1 MGETPANAA
10 DGTSAGEGTGA
21 LATGPGAARGNAAPG
36 PDGPR
41 AGGPGRFALLLRPEA
56 GLPLITLLLCVYLTF
71 SSEYFLQW
79 QNLLNV
85 TFAVSAIGI
94 AAAFATLV
102 VIGGGL
108 DLTPVTVGILAGLTC
123 VKGLDAGLPVVLVVA
138 MALAAAA
145 GIGLLNGLLVGVG
158 RLNPFIVTLGTNF
171 LFTGI
176 AFVVTAGGSLNVEH
190 ANFAK
195 IGQSTLWFDIPTPT
209 VIMVLT
215 FAAAWFL
222 LRYTRFGTHVKAV
235 GGDEGAAR
243 LSGVRVVRVKII
255 LYTTSALAAG
265 IAGVVAA
272 SAAGSVAAY
281 AASGSNDLLAIIAAV
296 IIGGTALTGG
306 HGSVVGTLV
315 GVLLIG
321 IIGNGLVLDN
331 ISSFYQP
338 VVTGSILLIAI
349 ILDEVRRRSTA
360 PV

>member
-1 MGETPANAA
+1 MY
-10 DGTSAGEGTGA
+10 
-21 LATGPGAARGNAAPG
+21 LA
-36 PDGPR
+36 
-41 AGGPGRFALLLRPEA
+41 
-56 GLPLITLLLCVYLTF
+56 F

-79 QNLLNV
+79 QNLLNI
-85 TFAVSAIGI
+85 TFAISAIGI

-108 DLTPVTVGILAGLTC
+108 DLTPVTVGIMAGLTC
-123 VKGLDAGLPVVLVVA
+123 VKCIEAGLPVVLVVGI
-138 MALAAAA
+138 ALAAAA
-145 GIGLLNGLLVGVG
+145 GIGLLNGLLIGVG

-176 AFVVTAGGSLNVEH
+176 AFVITAGGALNIDDPE
-190 ANFAK
+190 FAK

-209 VIMVLT
+209 VIMLLT
-215 FAAAWFL
+215 FATAWFL
-222 LRYTRFGTHVKAV
+222 LRYTRFGTHVMAI
-235 GGDEGAAR
+235 GGDEHAAR
-243 LSGVRVVRVKII
+243 LGGVRVVKIKI
-255 LYTTSALAAG
+255 VLYTISALAAG
-265 IAGVVAA
+265 VAGVVAA

-306 HGSVVGTLV
+306 QGSVFGTLV

-338 VVTGSILLIAI
+338 VVTGSILLLAI
-349 ILDEVRRRSTA
+349 ILDELRRRSTE

>member
-1 MGETPANAA
+1 MAETPSNAG
-10 DGTSAGEGTGA
+10 DPPAGPA
-21 LATGPGAARGNAAPG
+21 LAGLRH
-36 PDGPR
+36 R
-41 AGGPGRFALLLRPEA
+41 LIGRNALLLRPEA
-56 GLPLITLLLCVYLTF
+56 GLPLITLLLCVYLSF
-71 SSEYFLQW
+71 SSPYFLDW

-108 DLTPVTVGILAGLTC
+108 DLTPVTVGIMAGLTC
-123 VKGLDAGLPVVLVVA
+123 VKGVEAGYPVVLVLGL
-138 MALAAAA
+138 ALAAAA
-145 GIGLLNGLLVGVG
+145 GIGVLNGLLIGIG

-171 LFTGI
+171 LFTGV
-176 AFVVTAGGSLNVEH
+176 AFVVTAGGALNVENQSF
-190 ANFAK
+190 AN

-209 VIMVLT
+209 VIMAVT
-215 FAAAWFL
+215 FAAALFL
-222 LRYTRFGTHVKAV
+222 LRYTRFGTHVMAI

-255 LYTTSALAAG
+255 LYTLSALAAG
-265 IAGVVAA
+265 IAGVVSA

-281 AASGSNDLLAIIAAV
+281 AASGSNDLLSIIAAV

-306 HGSVVGTLV
+306 QGSVIGTLV

-321 IIGNGLVLDN
+321 LISNGLVLDN

-349 ILDEVRRRSTA
+349 VLDEIRRRSMAAT
-360 PV
+360 

>member
-1 MGETPANAA
+1 VSETPS
-10 DGTSAGEGTGA
+10 SAGGA
-21 LATGPGAARGNAAPG
+21 PAP
-36 PDGPR
+36 
-41 AGGPGRFALLLRPEA
+41 AGLGRHRHRLVGRDSLLLRPEA
-56 GLPLITLLLCVYLTF
+56 GLPLITLALCVYLSF
-71 SSEYFLQW
+71 SSPYFLDW

-108 DLTPVTVGILAGLTC
+108 DLTPVTVGIMAGLTC
-123 VKGLDAGLPVVLVVA
+123 VKGVEAGIPVVLTVVL
-138 MALAAAA
+138 ALGAAA
-145 GIGLLNGLLVGVG
+145 GIGLLNGLLIGIG

-171 LFTGI
+171 LFTGV
-176 AFVVTAGGSLNVEH
+176 AFVVTAGGALNVDNQSF
-190 ANFAK
+190 AN

-209 VIMVLT
+209 
-215 FAAAWFL
+215 
-222 LRYTRFGTHVKAV
+222 RFGTHVLAI
-235 GGDEGAAR
+235 GGDESAAR

-255 LYTTSALAAG
+255 LYTVSALAAG
-265 IAGVVAA
+265 VAGVVAA

-281 AASGSNDLLAIIAAV
+281 AASGSNDLLSIIAAV

-306 HGSVVGTLV
+306 KGSVVGTLV

-321 IIGNGLVLDN
+321 LISNGLVLDN

-349 ILDEVRRRSTA
+349 VLDEIRRRTTA
-360 PV
+360 EA

>member
-1 MGETPANAA
+1 MGETP
-10 DGTSAGEGTGA
+10 TSA
-21 LATGPGAARGNAAPG
+21 LDATSSAAAGGAAAAG
-36 PDGPR
+36 RPDGPGGTSRR
-41 AGGPGRFALLLRPEA
+41 AWKSLLLRPEA
-56 GLPLITLLLCVYLTF
+56 GLPVITLILCVYLTF

-79 QNLLNV
+79 QNLLNI
-85 TFAVSAIGI
+85 TFAVAAIGI

-108 DLTPVTVGILAGLTC
+108 DLTPVTVGIMAGLTC
-123 VKGLDAGLPVVLVVA
+123 VKGLDAGIPVVLVVG

-145 GIGLLNGLLVGVG
+145 GIGLFNGLLIGVG

-176 AFVVTAGGSLNVEH
+176 AFVVTSGGALNVE
-190 ANFAK
+190 NSGFAK

-209 VIMVLT
+209 VIMVLM

-222 LRYTRFGTHVKAV
+222 LRYTRFGTHVMAI

-243 LSGVRVVRVKII
+243 LGGVRVKIV
-255 LYTTSALAAG
+255 LYTLSALAAG
-265 IAGVVAA
+265 VAGVVAA

-306 HGSVVGTLV
+306 QGSVVGTLV

-349 ILDEVRRRSTA
+349 ILDEIRRRSTA